1 MIPNP
6 LSMKTIFTVLLFL
19 ILFQHGEATIRTA
32 ISNTGQGWVVSSN
45 WSPSGIPQNGDTV
58 LVPAGITITV
68 KTNIYSNAPNLAIR
82 VFGRLHF
89 DPGGKLELGSA
100 SSVNI
105 YPNGYITSTG
115 SPSSVIKIGNVNKY
129 QGTSGTIVGPA
140 FASAAS
146 GISPNGFALGVLAVK
161 FQSFLVKAN
170 AKQQAQLSWTVSDEF
185 QITGYDIERSTDA
198 RNWRIVSN
206 LASKVSNEAIK
217 QYAYTDSF
225 PPNGT
230 VYYRITAKESN
241 GAIYYS
247 STELMSRNTVKKF
260 TVYPNPVSSQLHIMV
275 EASAV
280 QAPVSIA
287 IFTSSGKRAD
297 QFTYDRLPS
306 KLEINISHLPK
317 GTYRIILS
325 DAAGTKQDQTV
336 IVY

>member
-1 MIPNP
+1 MVPNP
-6 LSMKTIFTVLLFL
+6 LSMKTFFTVFLFLLF
-19 ILFQHGEATIRTA
+19 FHQSRAAIRTA
-32 ISNTGQGWVVSSN
+32 IGNTGQGWSVAGN

-68 KTNIYSNAPNLAIR
+68 KTNIYNTAPNLVIR

-89 DPGGKLELGSA
+89 DPSGKLELGPA

-146 GISPNGFALGVLAVK
+146 GISPNGFSQGVLAVK
-161 FQSFLVKAN
+161 FQRFLVKAN
-170 AKQQAQLSWTVSDEF
+170 TKQQAQLNWTVSEEF
-185 QITGYDIERSTDA
+185 EITGYDIERSSDS
-198 RNWRIVSN
+198 RNWRTVYTQPSTI
-206 LASKVSNEAIK
+206 SNEAIK

-225 PPNGT
+225 PPNGII
-230 VYYRITAKESN
+230 YYRIKAKESN
-241 GAIYYS
+241 GSIYYS
-247 STELMSRNTVKKF
+247 STETLNRNALRKF
-260 TVYPNPVSSQLHIMV
+260 TVYPNPVSSQLNISI

-280 QAPVSIA
+280 QSPVSIT
-287 IFTSSGKRAD
+287 IYTSAGRKTD

-306 KLEINISHLPK
+306 KLELNISHLPK
-317 GTYRIILS
+317 GTYRVILN
-325 DAAGTKQDQTV
+325 DAAGTKQDQTI